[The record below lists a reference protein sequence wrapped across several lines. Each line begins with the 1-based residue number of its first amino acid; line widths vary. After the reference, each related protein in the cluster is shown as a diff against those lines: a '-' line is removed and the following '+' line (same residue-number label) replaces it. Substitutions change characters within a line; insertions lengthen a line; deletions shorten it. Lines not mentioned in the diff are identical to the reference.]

1 MEALKKKKEKGLHG
15 FKLYQVFLNMH
26 GTYLNM
32 PYIFLTGN
40 LFLMLLS
47 RALGARSVA
56 AISTEDST
64 LSSCFLF
71 VRQGT
76 LNDTKLISILIY
88 CSLPTVKPCYDVMLS
103 VQSDTD
109 EYPDNNKAEQLQF
122 VIGFVGAWILED

>member
-1 MEALKKKKEKGLHG
+1 
-15 FKLYQVFLNMH
+15 MH

-47 RALGARSVA
+47 RALGAPSVA
-56 AISTEDST
+56 ARSTRDST

-71 VRQGT
+71 VCQGT
-76 LNDTKLISILIY
+76 LNDFKLISILIY
-88 CSLPTVKPCYDVMLS
+88 CFLPTVKPCYDVMLS

-109 EYPDNNKAEQLQF
+109 EYPDNNKAE
-122 VIGFVGAWILED
+122 